1 MNFVSIR
8 KKLMFM
14 MGTICA
20 LFGVALAF
28 ILFFAIDQSRKAE
41 TLQKE
46 ISPLATE
53 LKERG
58 DAYQVQLSALRGYLL
73 QHDQVE
79 LDKFNEMSKRLED
92 SKDKLLSNPNLSS
105 SVKSTMEL
113 GSTWRKFI
121 EEKVF
126 TLAKEQKWEEALQV
140 ASSENGTVYKVI
152 GDFTNY
158 SNEQAK
164 LREQS
169 IEKIDQSALLI
180 EYVIF
185 LSLVVCIIVAI
196 ILAWWFSGKLV
207 KPIQQID
214 TKLKELAS
222 QEGDLTARLQ
232 VNSNDEIGAI
242 ATSFNKMLENL
253 QHIINRVQKTS
264 VEVQTASENMLEKTN
279 TSREA
284 TLRVQSSMS
293 NLNASIQSQTSS
305 MEESST
311 AMDDMAVSV
320 QRIAESASSVAE
332 LAVATS
338 EHASDGST
346 VIQKSVSQ
354 MTTIHEAVNAT
365 SEVVERLITHTKY
378 IDTAVQSISNIA
390 EQTNL
395 LALNAS
401 IEAARAGEH
410 GKGFAVV
417 ADEVRKLAEQS
428 QLAATDINHLLHQIQ
443 ADTKIANDMMTQGQA
458 EASEGITVI
467 RTAGSSFSEIVN
479 HINKVSTQM
488 QEMSATAEEMA
499 ASSEEMNAALNNIAS
514 ISNEVAAETSQ
525 TAHSAGDQVNKMS
538 IVANKSSEMK
548 TIVQEL
554 EVLVSHF
561 KTNI

>member
-20 LFGVALAF
+20 LFGIALAF

-92 SKDKLLSNPNLSS
+92 SKDKLLSNPNASS

-140 ASSENGTVYKVI
+140 ASSENGSVYKVI

-164 LREQS
+164 LRDQS
-169 IEKIDQSALLI
+169 IEKIDQSSLGI
-180 EYVIF
+180 EYAVF
-185 LSLVVCIIVAI
+185 LSLVICIVVAI

-242 ATSFNKMLENL
+242 AASFNKMLENL

-284 TLRVQSSMS
+284 TIRVQSSMS

-401 IEAARAGEH
+401 IEAARAGEQ

-428 QLAATDINHLLHQIQ
+428 KTAATDINQLLHQIQ
-443 ADTKIANDMMTQGQA
+443 NDTETASSMMSQGRS
-458 EASEGITVI
+458 EAFEGINVI
-467 RTAGSSFSEIVN
+467 REAGTSFSTIVEQV
-479 HINKVSTQM
+479 NKVSTQM
-488 QEMSATAEEMA
+488 QDISATAEEMA
-499 ASSEEMNAALNNIAS
+499 ASAEEMNASLNNIAS
-514 ISNEVAAETSQ
+514 ISIEV
-525 TAHSAGDQVNKMS
+525 
-538 IVANKSSEMK
+538 SSETAATAQSAEQKVIVMNEMTVTAGKMK
-548 TIVQEL
+548 QTVAEL
-554 EVLVSHF
+554 DQLVSHF
-561 KTNI
+561 KTE

>member
-1 MNFVSIR
+1 MSFISIR

-20 LFGVALAF
+20 LFGIALAF
-28 ILFFAIDQSRKAE
+28 ILFFAIDQSRQAE
-41 TLQKE
+41 ALQKE
-46 ISPLATE
+46 ISPLATQ

-79 LDKFNEMSKRLED
+79 LDKFNSMSKELENT
-92 SKDKLLSNPNLSS
+92 KDKLLSNPNVSES
-105 SVKSTMEL
+105 MKNTMES

-126 TLAKEQKWEEALQV
+126 PLAKEQKWEEALQV
-140 ASSENGTVYKVI
+140 AYAENGTVYKVI

-164 LREQS
+164 LRDQS
-169 IEKIDQSALLI
+169 IKKIDQSSLQI
-180 EYVIF
+180 EYVVF
-185 LSLVVCIIVAI
+185 LSLVICIIVAM

-214 TKLKELAS
+214 SKLKELSS

-232 VNSNDEIGAI
+232 VNSNDEIGTI

-264 VEVQTASENMLEKTN
+264 VEVQNASENMLEKTN
-279 TSREA
+279 ISREA
-284 TLRVQSSMS
+284 TIKVQSSMS
-293 NLNASIQSQTSS
+293 NLNESIQSQASS

-320 QRIAESASSVAE
+320 QRIAESASSVTE

-338 EHASDGST
+338 EQANDGSS

-354 MTTIHEAVNAT
+354 MTTIHGAVNAT

-401 IEAARAGEH
+401 IEAARAGEQ

-428 QLAATDINHLLHQIQ
+428 KTAATDINQLLHQIQ
-443 ADTKIANDMMTQGQA
+443 QDTETASSMMSQGRS
-458 EASEGITVI
+458 EAFEGIHVI
-467 RTAGSSFSEIVN
+467 REAGNSFTTIVEQV
-479 HINKVSTQM
+479 NKVSTQM
-488 QEMSATAEEMA
+488 QDISATAEEMA
-499 ASSEEMNAALNNIAS
+499 ASAEEMNASLNNIAS
-514 ISNEVAAETSQ
+514 ISTEVSSETAATAQSAEQKVITMNEMTQ
-525 TAHSAGDQVNKMS
+525 TAKQMKQTVEELDQ
-538 IVANKSSEMK
+538 
-548 TIVQEL
+548 
-554 EVLVSHF
+554 LVSHF
-561 KTNI
+561 KTE

>member
-1 MNFVSIR
+1 MRFIWHRLS
-8 KKLMFM
+8 FY
-14 MGTICA
+14 
-20 LFGVALAF
+20 F
-28 ILFFAIDQSRKAE
+28 ILFFTMDQSRQTEA
-41 TLQKE
+41 LQKE
-46 ISPLATE
+46 ISPLATQ

-79 LDKFNEMSKRLED
+79 LDKFNSMSKLLED
-92 SKDKLLSNPNLSS
+92 KKEQLLSNPNLSE
-105 SVKSTMEL
+105 SVKNTMES

-126 TLAKEQKWEEALQV
+126 PLAKEQKWEEALKV
-140 ASSENGTVYKVI
+140 AYAENNTVYKVI

-164 LREQS
+164 LRDQS
-169 IEKIDQSALLI
+169 IKKIDQSSLQI
-180 EYVIF
+180 EYVVF
-185 LSLVVCIIVAI
+185 LSLIICIIVAI
-196 ILAWWFSGKLV
+196 TLAWWFSGKLV

-214 TKLKELAS
+214 SKLKELSS

-232 VNSNDEIGAI
+232 VNSNDEIGTI

-264 VEVQTASENMLEKTN
+264 VEVQNASENMLEKTN
-279 TSREA
+279 ISREA
-284 TLRVQSSMS
+284 TIKVQSTMS
-293 NLNASIQSQTSS
+293 NLNESIQSQAAS

-320 QRIAESASSVAE
+320 QRIAESATSVTE

-338 EHASDGST
+338 EQANDGNT

-354 MTTIHEAVNAT
+354 MTTIHDAVNAT

-401 IEAARAGEH
+401 IEAARAGEQ

-428 QLAATDINHLLHQIQ
+428 KTAATDINQLLHQIQ
-443 ADTKIANDMMTQGQA
+443 QDTETASSMMSQGRS
-458 EASEGITVI
+458 EASEGIHVI
-467 RTAGSSFSEIVN
+467 REAGNSFTTIVEQV
-479 HINKVSTQM
+479 NKVSTQM
-488 QEMSATAEEMA
+488 QDISATAEEMA
-499 ASSEEMNAALNNIAS
+499 ASAEEMNASLNNIAS
-514 ISNEVAAETSQ
+514 ISTEVSSETAATAQSAEKKVVTMNEMTQ
-525 TAHSAGDQVNKMS
+525 TAKQMKQTVEELDQ
-538 IVANKSSEMK
+538 
-548 TIVQEL
+548 
-554 EVLVSHF
+554 LVSHF
-561 KTNI
+561 KTE

>member
-1 MNFVSIR
+1 MNFISIR

-14 MGTICA
+14 MGMICA
-20 LFGVALAF
+20 LFGIALAF
-28 ILFFAIDQSRKAE
+28 ILFFTMDQSHKAE

-92 SKDKLLSNPNLSS
+92 TKEQLLSNPNTSQ

-126 TLAKEQKWEEALQV
+126 TLAKEHKWEEALQV
-140 ASSENGTVYKVI
+140 ASTENGTVYKVI

-158 SNEQAK
+158 TNEQAK

-169 IEKIDQSALLI
+169 IEKIDQSSLRI
-180 EYVIF
+180 EYVVF
-185 LSLVVCIIVAI
+185 LSLVICIVTAI

-284 TLRVQSSMS
+284 TIRVQSSMS
-293 NLNASIQSQTSS
+293 NLNSSIQSQTSS

-311 AMDDMAVSV
+311 AMDDMAISV

-332 LAVATS
+332 LAVATY
-338 EHASDGST
+338 EHANDGST

-401 IEAARAGEH
+401 IEAARAGEQ

-428 QLAATDINHLLHQIQ
+428 KTAAKDINQLLHQIQ
-443 ADTKIANDMMTQGQA
+443 NDTETASSMMSQGRS
-458 EASEGITVI
+458 EAFEGITVV
-467 RTAGSSFSEIVN
+467 RAAGTSFTTIVEQV
-479 HINKVSTQM
+479 NKVSTQM
-488 QEMSATAEEMA
+488 QDISATAEEMA
-499 ASSEEMNAALNNIAS
+499 ASAEEMNASLNNIAS
-514 ISNEVAAETSQ
+514 ISNEV
-525 TAHSAGDQVNKMS
+525 
-538 IVANKSSEMK
+538 SSETAATAQSAEQKVIVMNEMTLTAKQMK
-548 TIVQEL
+548 QTVEEL
-554 EVLVSHF
+554 DQLVSHF
-561 KTNI
+561 KTE

>member
-1 MNFVSIR
+1 
-8 KKLMFM
+8 MFM

-158 SNEQAK
+158 SNEQAR

-401 IEAARAGEH
+401 IEAARAGEQ

-428 QLAATDINHLLHQIQ
+428 KTAATDINQLLHQIQ
-443 ADTKIANDMMTQGQA
+443 NDTETASSMMSQGRS
-458 EASEGITVI
+458 EAFEGINVI
-467 RTAGSSFSEIVN
+467 REAGTSFTTIVEQV
-479 HINKVSTQM
+479 NKVSTQM
-488 QEMSATAEEMA
+488 QDISATAEEMA
-499 ASSEEMNAALNNIAS
+499 ASAEEMNASLNNIAS
-514 ISNEVAAETSQ
+514 ISTEV
-525 TAHSAGDQVNKMS
+525 
-538 IVANKSSEMK
+538 SSETAATAQSAEQKVIVMNEMAVTAGKMK
-548 TIVQEL
+548 QTVEEL
-554 EVLVSHF
+554 DQLVSHF
-561 KTNI
+561 KTE

>member
-20 LFGVALAF
+20 LFGIALAF

-113 GSTWRKFI
+113 GSTWRKFV

-401 IEAARAGEH
+401 IEAARAGEQ

-428 QLAATDINHLLHQIQ
+428 KTAATDINQLLHQIQ
-443 ADTKIANDMMTQGQA
+443 NDTETASSMMSQGRS
-458 EASEGITVI
+458 EAFEGINVI
-467 RTAGSSFSEIVN
+467 REAGTSFTTIVEQV
-479 HINKVSTQM
+479 NKVSTQM
-488 QEMSATAEEMA
+488 QDISATAEEMA
-499 ASSEEMNAALNNIAS
+499 ASAEEMNASLNNIAS
-514 ISNEVAAETSQ
+514 ISTEV
-525 TAHSAGDQVNKMS
+525 
-538 IVANKSSEMK
+538 SSETAATAQSAEQKVIVMNEMAVTAGKMK
-548 TIVQEL
+548 QTVEEL
-554 EVLVSHF
+554 DQLVSHF
-561 KTNI
+561 KTE

>member
-207 KPIQQID
+207 KPIQQIN

-401 IEAARAGEH
+401 IEAARAGEQ

-428 QLAATDINHLLHQIQ
+428 KTAATDINQLLHQIQ
-443 ADTKIANDMMTQGQA
+443 NDTETASSMMSQGRS
-458 EASEGITVI
+458 EAFEGINVI
-467 RTAGSSFSEIVN
+467 REAGTSFTTIVEQV
-479 HINKVSTQM
+479 NKVSTQM
-488 QEMSATAEEMA
+488 QDISATAEEMA
-499 ASSEEMNAALNNIAS
+499 ASAEEMNASLNNIAS
-514 ISNEVAAETSQ
+514 ISTEV
-525 TAHSAGDQVNKMS
+525 
-538 IVANKSSEMK
+538 SSETAATAQSAEQKVIVMNEMAVTAGKMK
-548 TIVQEL
+548 QTVEEL
-554 EVLVSHF
+554 DQLVSHF
-561 KTNI
+561 KTE

>member
-1 MNFVSIR
+1 MNFISIR

-20 LFGVALAF
+20 LFGIALAF
-28 ILFFAIDQSRKAE
+28 ILFFAVDQSHKAE
-41 TLQKE
+41 ALQKD

-79 LDKFNEMSKRLED
+79 LDKFHEMSKLLED
-92 SKDKLLSNPNLSS
+92 NKAQLLSNPNVSP
-105 SVKSTMEL
+105 SVKDTMEL
-113 GSTWRKFI
+113 GSTWRKFV

-126 TLAKEQKWEEALQV
+126 SLAKEQKWEEALQL

-169 IEKIDQSALLI
+169 IEKIDQSSLLI
-180 EYVIF
+180 EYIVF
-185 LSLVVCIIVAI
+185 LSLVICIIVAL

-207 KPIQQID
+207 KPIEQID

-242 ATSFNKMLENL
+242 ATSFNNMLENL

-264 VEVQTASENMLEKTN
+264 VEVQNASENMLEKTN
-279 TSREA
+279 TSRDA
-284 TLRVQSSMS
+284 TIKVQSSMS

-311 AMDDMAVSV
+311 AMDDMTMSV

-338 EHASDGST
+338 EHANDGST
-346 VIQKSVSQ
+346 VIQKSISQ

-378 IDTAVQSISNIA
+378 IDAAVQSISNIA

-401 IEAARAGEH
+401 IEAARAGEQ

-428 QLAATDINHLLHQIQ
+428 KTAATDINQLLHQIQ
-443 ADTKIANDMMTQGQA
+443 NDTKTASSMMSQGRS
-458 EASEGITVI
+458 EAFEGINVI
-467 RTAGSSFSEIVN
+467 REAGSSFTTIVGQVN
-479 HINKVSTQM
+479 TVSTQI
-488 QEMSATAEEMA
+488 QDISATAEEMA
-499 ASSEEMNAALNNIAS
+499 ASAEEMNASLNNIAS
-514 ISNEVAAETSQ
+514 ISNEV
-525 TAHSAGDQVNKMS
+525 
-538 IVANKSSEMK
+538 SSETVATAQFAAQKVVVMNEMTLTAKQMK
-548 TIVQEL
+548 QTVEEL
-554 EVLVSHF
+554 DQLVSHF
-561 KTNI
+561 KTE

>member
-1 MNFVSIR
+1 MNFISIR

-20 LFGVALAF
+20 LFGIALAF

-41 TLQKE
+41 ALQKE
-46 ISPLATE
+46 ISPLATQ

-92 SKDKLLSNPNLSS
+92 SKDKLLSNPNVSQS
-105 SVKSTMEL
+105 MKNTMES

-140 ASSENGTVYKVI
+140 AYAENGTVYKVI

-164 LREQS
+164 LRDQS
-169 IEKIDQSALLI
+169 IEKIDQSSLQI

-185 LSLVVCIIVAI
+185 LSLVICIIVAI
-196 ILAWWFSGKLV
+196 TLAWWFSGKLV

-214 TKLKELAS
+214 SKLKELSS

-232 VNSNDEIGAI
+232 VNSNDEIGTI

-264 VEVQTASENMLEKTN
+264 VEVQSASENMLEKTN
-279 TSREA
+279 ISREA
-284 TLRVQSSMS
+284 TIKVQSSMS
-293 NLNASIQSQTSS
+293 SLNASIQSQSAS

-311 AMDDMAVSV
+311 AMDDMTVSV
-320 QRIAESASSVAE
+320 QRIAESASSVTE

-338 EHASDGST
+338 EQANDGST

-354 MTTIHEAVNAT
+354 MTTIHDAVNAT

-401 IEAARAGEH
+401 IEAARAGEQ

-428 QLAATDINHLLHQIQ
+428 KTAATDINQLLHQIQ
-443 ADTKIANDMMTQGQA
+443 QDTETANSMMSQGRS
-458 EASEGITVI
+458 EASEGIHVI
-467 RTAGSSFSEIVN
+467 REAGNSFTTIVEQV
-479 HINKVSTQM
+479 NKVSTQM
-488 QEMSATAEEMA
+488 QDISATAEEMA
-499 ASSEEMNAALNNIAS
+499 ASAEEMNASLNNIAS
-514 ISNEVAAETSQ
+514 ISTEVSSETAATAQSAEKKVTTMNEMTQ
-525 TAHSAGDQVNKMS
+525 TARQMKQTVEELDQ
-538 IVANKSSEMK
+538 
-548 TIVQEL
+548 
-554 EVLVSHF
+554 LVSHF
-561 KTNI
+561 KTE

>member
-1 MNFVSIR
+1 MSFISIR

-20 LFGVALAF
+20 LFGIALAF
-28 ILFFAIDQSRKAE
+28 ILFFAIDQSRQAE
-41 TLQKE
+41 ALQKE
-46 ISPLATE
+46 ISPLATQ

-79 LDKFNEMSKRLED
+79 LDKFNEMSKLLED
-92 SKDKLLSNPNLSS
+92 KKDELLSYPNLSQ
-105 SVKSTMEL
+105 SVKNTMES

-140 ASSENGTVYKVI
+140 AYAENGTVYKVI

-164 LREQS
+164 LRDQS
-169 IEKIDQSALLI
+169 IKKIDQSSLQI

-185 LSLVVCIIVAI
+185 LSLVICIIVAM

-214 TKLKELAS
+214 GKLKELSS

-232 VNSNDEIGAI
+232 VNSNDEIGTI

-264 VEVQTASENMLEKTN
+264 VEVQSASENMLEKTN
-279 TSREA
+279 ISREA
-284 TLRVQSSMS
+284 TIKVQSSMS
-293 NLNASIQSQTSS
+293 SLNASIQSQSAS

-311 AMDDMAVSV
+311 AMDDMTVSV
-320 QRIAESASSVAE
+320 QRIAESASSVTE

-338 EHASDGST
+338 EQANDGNT

-354 MTTIHEAVNAT
+354 MTTIHDAVNAT

-401 IEAARAGEH
+401 IEAARAGEQ

-428 QLAATDINHLLHQIQ
+428 KTAATDINQLLHQIQ
-443 ADTKIANDMMTQGQA
+443 QDTETANSMMSQGRS
-458 EASEGITVI
+458 EASEGIHVI
-467 RTAGSSFSEIVN
+467 REAGNSFTTIVEQV
-479 HINKVSTQM
+479 NKVSTQM
-488 QEMSATAEEMA
+488 QDISATAEEMA
-499 ASSEEMNAALNNIAS
+499 ASAEEMNASLNNIAS
-514 ISNEVAAETSQ
+514 ISTEVSSETAATAQSAEKKVVTMNEMTQ
-525 TAHSAGDQVNKMS
+525 TAKQMKQTVEELDQ
-538 IVANKSSEMK
+538 
-548 TIVQEL
+548 
-554 EVLVSHF
+554 LVSHF
-561 KTNI
+561 KTE

>member
-20 LFGVALAF
+20 LFGIALAF

-92 SKDKLLSNPNLSS
+92 SKDKLLSNPNASS

-113 GSTWRKFI
+113 GSTWRKFV

-185 LSLVVCIIVAI
+185 LSLVICIVAAI

-284 TLRVQSSMS
+284 TVRVQSSMS

-401 IEAARAGEH
+401 IEAARAGEQ

-428 QLAATDINHLLHQIQ
+428 KTAATDINQLLHQIQ
-443 ADTKIANDMMTQGQA
+443 NDTETASSMMSQGRS
-458 EASEGITVI
+458 EAFEGINVI
-467 RTAGSSFSEIVN
+467 REAGTSFSTIVEQV
-479 HINKVSTQM
+479 NKVSTQM
-488 QEMSATAEEMA
+488 QDISATAEEMA
-499 ASSEEMNAALNNIAS
+499 ASAEEMNASLNNIAS
-514 ISNEVAAETSQ
+514 ISTEV
-525 TAHSAGDQVNKMS
+525 
-538 IVANKSSEMK
+538 SSETAATAQSAEKKVIVMNEMAVTAGKMK
-548 TIVQEL
+548 QTVEEL
-554 EVLVSHF
+554 DQLVSHF
-561 KTNI
+561 KTE

>member
-20 LFGVALAF
+20 LFGIALAF

-92 SKDKLLSNPNLSS
+92 SKDKLLSNPNASS

-113 GSTWRKFI
+113 GSTWRKFV

-185 LSLVVCIIVAI
+185 LSLVICIVAAI

-284 TLRVQSSMS
+284 TVRVQSSMS

-401 IEAARAGEH
+401 IEAARAGEQ

-428 QLAATDINHLLHQIQ
+428 KTAATDINQLLHQIQ
-443 ADTKIANDMMTQGQA
+443 NDTETASSMMSQGRS
-458 EASEGITVI
+458 EAFEGINVI
-467 RTAGSSFSEIVN
+467 REAGTSFSTIVEQV
-479 HINKVSTQM
+479 NKVSTQM
-488 QEMSATAEEMA
+488 QDISATAEEMA
-499 ASSEEMNAALNNIAS
+499 ASAEEMNASLNNIAS
-514 ISNEVAAETSQ
+514 ISTEV
-525 TAHSAGDQVNKMS
+525 
-538 IVANKSSEMK
+538 SSETAATAQSAEQKVIVMNEMTVTAGKMK
-548 TIVQEL
+548 QTVAEL
-554 EVLVSHF
+554 DQLVSHF
-561 KTNI
+561 KTE

>member
-20 LFGVALAF
+20 LFGIALAF

-79 LDKFNEMSKRLED
+79 LDKFNQMSKRLED

-185 LSLVVCIIVAI
+185 LSLVICIVAAI

-354 MTTIHEAVNAT
+354 MTTIHKAVNAT

-401 IEAARAGEH
+401 IEAARAGEQ

-428 QLAATDINHLLHQIQ
+428 KTAATDINQLLHQIQ
-443 ADTKIANDMMTQGQA
+443 NDTETASSMMSQGRS
-458 EASEGITVI
+458 EAFEGINVI
-467 RTAGSSFSEIVN
+467 REAGTSFTTIVDQV
-479 HINKVSTQM
+479 NKVSTQM
-488 QEMSATAEEMA
+488 QDISATAEEMA
-499 ASSEEMNAALNNIAS
+499 ASAEEMNASLNNIAS
-514 ISNEVAAETSQ
+514 ISTEV
-525 TAHSAGDQVNKMS
+525 
-538 IVANKSSEMK
+538 SSETAATAQSAEQKVIVMNEMTVTARKMK
-548 TIVQEL
+548 QTVEEL
-554 EVLVSHF
+554 DQLVSHF
-561 KTNI
+561 KTE

>member
-1 MNFVSIR
+1 MSFISIR

-20 LFGVALAF
+20 LFGIALAF
-28 ILFFAIDQSRKAE
+28 ILFFAIDQTRQAE
-41 TLQKE
+41 ALQKE
-46 ISPLATE
+46 ISPLATQ

-79 LDKFNEMSKRLED
+79 FDKFNSMSKELENT
-92 SKDKLLSNPNLSS
+92 KDKLLSNPNVSES
-105 SVKSTMEL
+105 MKNTMES

-126 TLAKEQKWEEALQV
+126 PLAKEQKWDEALQV
-140 ASSENGTVYKVI
+140 AYAENGTVYKVI

-164 LREQS
+164 LRDQS
-169 IEKIDQSALLI
+169 IKKIDQSSLQI
-180 EYVIF
+180 EYVVF
-185 LSLVVCIIVAI
+185 LSLVICIIVAI
-196 ILAWWFSGKLV
+196 ALAWWFSGKLV

-214 TKLKELAS
+214 SKLKELSS

-232 VNSNDEIGAI
+232 VNSNDEIGTI

-264 VEVQTASENMLEKTN
+264 VEVQNASENMLEKTN
-279 TSREA
+279 ISREA
-284 TLRVQSSMS
+284 TIKVQSSMS
-293 NLNASIQSQTSS
+293 SLNASIQAQSAS

-311 AMDDMAVSV
+311 AMDDMTVSV
-320 QRIAESASSVAE
+320 QRIAESATSVTE

-338 EHASDGST
+338 EQANDGST

-354 MTTIHEAVNAT
+354 MTTIHDAVNAT

-401 IEAARAGEH
+401 IEAARAGEQ

-428 QLAATDINHLLHQIQ
+428 KTAATDINQLLHQIQ
-443 ADTKIANDMMTQGQA
+443 QDTETASSMMSQGRS
-458 EASEGITVI
+458 EAFEGIHVI
-467 RTAGSSFSEIVN
+467 REAGNSFTTIVEQV
-479 HINKVSTQM
+479 NKVSTQM
-488 QEMSATAEEMA
+488 QDISATAEEMA
-499 ASSEEMNAALNNIAS
+499 ASAEEMNASLNNIAS
-514 ISNEVAAETSQ
+514 ISTEVSSETAATAQSAEQKVITMNEMTQ
-525 TAHSAGDQVNKMS
+525 TAKQMKQTVEELDQ
-538 IVANKSSEMK
+538 
-548 TIVQEL
+548 
-554 EVLVSHF
+554 LVSHF
-561 KTNI
+561 KTE

>member
-1 MNFVSIR
+1 MNFISIR

-14 MGTICA
+14 MGSICA
-20 LFGVALAF
+20 LFGIALAF
-28 ILFFAIDQSRKAE
+28 ILFFTMDQSHQTKA
-41 TLQKE
+41 LQKE
-46 ISPLATE
+46 ISPLATQ
-53 LKERG
+53 LKEAG

-79 LDKFNEMSKRLED
+79 LDKFNSMSKLLED
-92 SKDKLLSNPNLSS
+92 KKEQLLSNPNLSQ
-105 SVKSTMEL
+105 SVKDTMES

-126 TLAKEQKWEEALQV
+126 PLAKEQKWEEALQV
-140 ASSENGTVYKVI
+140 AYAENGTVYKVI

-164 LREQS
+164 LRDQS
-169 IEKIDQSALLI
+169 IKKIDQSSLQI
-180 EYVIF
+180 EYVVF
-185 LSLVVCIIVAI
+185 LSLVICIIVAI

-214 TKLKELAS
+214 SKLKELSS

-232 VNSNDEIGAI
+232 VNSNDEIGTI

-264 VEVQTASENMLEKTN
+264 VEVQNASENMLEKTN
-279 TSREA
+279 ISREA
-284 TLRVQSSMS
+284 TIKVQGTMS
-293 NLNASIQSQTSS
+293 NLNESIQSQAAS

-320 QRIAESASSVAE
+320 QRIAESATSVTE

-338 EHASDGST
+338 EQANDGSS

-354 MTTIHEAVNAT
+354 MTTIHDAVNAT

-401 IEAARAGEH
+401 IEAARAGEQ

-428 QLAATDINHLLHQIQ
+428 KTAATDINQLLHQIQ
-443 ADTKIANDMMTQGQA
+443 QDTETASSMMSQGRS
-458 EASEGITVI
+458 EAFEGIHVI
-467 RTAGSSFSEIVN
+467 REAGNSFTTIVEQV
-479 HINKVSTQM
+479 NKVSTQM
-488 QEMSATAEEMA
+488 QDISATAEEMA
-499 ASSEEMNAALNNIAS
+499 ASAEEMNASLNNIAS
-514 ISNEVAAETSQ
+514 ISTEVSSETAATAQSAEQKVITMNEMTQ
-525 TAHSAGDQVNKMS
+525 TAKQMKQTVEELDQ
-538 IVANKSSEMK
+538 
-548 TIVQEL
+548 
-554 EVLVSHF
+554 LVSHF
-561 KTNI
+561 KTE

>member
-1 MNFVSIR
+1 MNFISIR

-14 MGTICA
+14 MGMICA
-20 LFGVALAF
+20 LFGIALAF
-28 ILFFAIDQSRKAE
+28 ILFFTMDQSHKAE
-41 TLQKE
+41 TLQKN

-92 SKDKLLSNPNLSS
+92 TKGQLLSNPNTSQ
-105 SVKSTMEL
+105 SVKSTTEL

-140 ASSENGTVYKVI
+140 ASTENGTVYKVI

-158 SNEQAK
+158 TNEQAK
-164 LREQS
+164 LREQA
-169 IEKIDQSALLI
+169 IEKIDQSSLRI
-180 EYVIF
+180 EYVVF
-185 LSLVVCIIVAI
+185 LSLVICIVTAI

-284 TLRVQSSMS
+284 TIRVQSSMS
-293 NLNASIQSQTSS
+293 NLNSSIQSQTSS

-311 AMDDMAVSV
+311 AMDDMAISV

-338 EHASDGST
+338 EHANDGST

-401 IEAARAGEH
+401 IEAARAGEQ

-428 QLAATDINHLLHQIQ
+428 KTAAKDINQLLHQIQ
-443 ADTKIANDMMTQGQA
+443 NDTETASSMMSQGRS
-458 EASEGITVI
+458 EAFEGITVV
-467 RTAGSSFSEIVN
+467 REAGTSFTTIVEQV
-479 HINKVSTQM
+479 NKVSTQM
-488 QEMSATAEEMA
+488 QDISATAEEMA
-499 ASSEEMNAALNNIAS
+499 ASAEEMNASLNNIAS
-514 ISNEVAAETSQ
+514 ISNEV
-525 TAHSAGDQVNKMS
+525 
-538 IVANKSSEMK
+538 SSETAATAQSAEQKVIVMNEMTLTAKQMK
-548 TIVQEL
+548 QTVEEL
-554 EVLVSHF
+554 DQLVSHF
-561 KTNI
+561 KTE

>member
-1 MNFVSIR
+1 MNFISIR

-20 LFGVALAF
+20 LFGIALAF
-28 ILFFAIDQSRKAE
+28 ILFFAIDQTRKAE
-41 TLQKE
+41 ALQKE

-79 LDKFNEMSKRLED
+79 LDKFHEMSKLLED
-92 SKDKLLSNPNLSS
+92 KKAQLLSNPNVSQ
-105 SVKSTMEL
+105 SVKDTMEL

-126 TLAKEQKWEEALQV
+126 SLAKEQKWDEALQV

-185 LSLVVCIIVAI
+185 LSLVICIVVAI

-214 TKLKELAS
+214 TKLKELSS

-264 VEVQTASENMLEKTN
+264 VEVQNASENMLEKTN
-279 TSREA
+279 TSLDA
-284 TLRVQSSMS
+284 TIKVQNSMS

-311 AMDDMAVSV
+311 AMDDMSISV

-332 LAVATS
+332 LAVVTS
-338 EHASDGST
+338 EHANDGST
-346 VIQKSVSQ
+346 VIQKSISQ

-401 IEAARAGEH
+401 IEAARAGEQ

-428 QLAATDINHLLHQIQ
+428 KTAATDINQLLHQIQ
-443 ADTKIANDMMTQGQA
+443 NDTETASSMMSQGRS
-458 EASEGITVI
+458 EAFEGINVI
-467 RTAGSSFSEIVN
+467 REAGSSFTTIVDQV
-479 HINKVSTQM
+479 NKVSTQI
-488 QEMSATAEEMA
+488 QDISATAEEMA
-499 ASSEEMNAALNNIAS
+499 ASAEEMNASLNNIAS
-514 ISNEVAAETSQ
+514 ISNEV
-525 TAHSAGDQVNKMS
+525 
-538 IVANKSSEMK
+538 SSETAATAQSAEQKVVVMNEMTLTAKQMK
-548 TIVQEL
+548 QTVEEL
-554 EVLVSHF
+554 DQLVSHF
-561 KTNI
+561 KTE

>member
-1 MNFVSIR
+1 MNFISIR

-14 MGTICA
+14 MGMICA
-20 LFGVALAF
+20 LFGIALAF
-28 ILFFAIDQSRKAE
+28 ILFFTMDQSHKAE

-92 SKDKLLSNPNLSS
+92 TKGQLLSNPNTSQ

-140 ASSENGTVYKVI
+140 ASTENGTVYKVI

-164 LREQS
+164 LRDQS
-169 IEKIDQSALLI
+169 IKKIDQSSLQI
-180 EYVIF
+180 EYVVF
-185 LSLVVCIIVAI
+185 LSLVICIIVAI
-196 ILAWWFSGKLV
+196 ALAWWFSGKLV

-214 TKLKELAS
+214 SKLKELSS

-242 ATSFNKMLENL
+242 ASSFNKMLENL

-284 TLRVQSSMS
+284 TIRVQSSMS
-293 NLNASIQSQTSS
+293 NLNSSIQSQTSS

-311 AMDDMAVSV
+311 AMDDMAISV

-338 EHASDGST
+338 EHANDGST

-401 IEAARAGEH
+401 IEAARAGEQ

-428 QLAATDINHLLHQIQ
+428 KTAAKDINQLLHQIQ
-443 ADTKIANDMMTQGQA
+443 NDTETASSMMSKGRS
-458 EASEGITVI
+458 EAFEGITVV
-467 RTAGSSFSEIVN
+467 REAGTSFTTIVEQV
-479 HINKVSTQM
+479 NKVSTQM
-488 QEMSATAEEMA
+488 QDISATAEEMA
-499 ASSEEMNAALNNIAS
+499 ASAEEMNASLNNIAS
-514 ISNEVAAETSQ
+514 ISNEV
-525 TAHSAGDQVNKMS
+525 
-538 IVANKSSEMK
+538 SSETAATAQSAEQKVIVMNEMTLTAKQMK
-548 TIVQEL
+548 QTVEEL
-554 EVLVSHF
+554 DQLVSHF
-561 KTNI
+561 KTE

>member
-1 MNFVSIR
+1 MNFISIR

-20 LFGVALAF
+20 LFGIALAF

-92 SKDKLLSNPNLSS
+92 SKDKLLSNPNISQ
-105 SVKSTMEL
+105 SVKDTMNL

-140 ASSENGTVYKVI
+140 ASTENGSVYKVI

-164 LREQS
+164 LRDQS
-169 IEKIDQSALLI
+169 IKKIDQSSLQI
-180 EYVIF
+180 EYVVF
-185 LSLVVCIIVAI
+185 LSLVICIIVAI

-214 TKLKELAS
+214 SKLKELSS

-232 VNSNDEIGAI
+232 VNSNDEIGTI

-264 VEVQTASENMLEKTN
+264 VEVQNASENMLEKTN
-279 TSREA
+279 ISREA
-284 TLRVQSSMS
+284 TIRVQSSMS
-293 NLNASIQSQTSS
+293 SLNANIQSQASS

-311 AMDDMAVSV
+311 AMDDMTLSV
-320 QRIAESASSVAE
+320 QRIAESASSVTE
-332 LAVATS
+332 LAVTTS
-338 EHASDGST
+338 EQANDGSS

-354 MTTIHEAVNAT
+354 MTTIHDAVNAT

-401 IEAARAGEH
+401 IEAARAGEQ

-428 QLAATDINHLLHQIQ
+428 KTAATDINQLLHQIQ
-443 ADTKIANDMMTQGQA
+443 QDTETASSMMSQGRS
-458 EASEGITVI
+458 EAFEGIHVI
-467 RTAGSSFSEIVN
+467 REAGNSFTTIVEQV
-479 HINKVSTQM
+479 NKVSTQM
-488 QEMSATAEEMA
+488 QDISATAEEMA
-499 ASSEEMNAALNNIAS
+499 ASAEEMNASLNNIAS
-514 ISNEVAAETSQ
+514 ISTEV
-525 TAHSAGDQVNKMS
+525 
-538 IVANKSSEMK
+538 SSETAATAQSAEQKVITMNEMTVTARQMK
-548 TIVQEL
+548 QTVQEL
-554 EVLVSHF
+554 DQLVSHF
-561 KTNI
+561 KTE

>member
-20 LFGVALAF
+20 LFGIALAF

-113 GSTWRKFI
+113 GSTWRKFV

-185 LSLVVCIIVAI
+185 LSLVICIVAAI

-284 TLRVQSSMS
+284 TVRVQSSMS

-401 IEAARAGEH
+401 IEAARAGEQ

-428 QLAATDINHLLHQIQ
+428 KTAATDINQLLHQIQ
-443 ADTKIANDMMTQGQA
+443 NDTETASSMMSQGRS
-458 EASEGITVI
+458 EAFEGINVI
-467 RTAGSSFSEIVN
+467 LEAGTSFSTIVEQV
-479 HINKVSTQM
+479 NKVSTQM
-488 QEMSATAEEMA
+488 QDISATAEEMA
-499 ASSEEMNAALNNIAS
+499 ASAEEMNASLNNIAS
-514 ISNEVAAETSQ
+514 ISTEV
-525 TAHSAGDQVNKMS
+525 
-538 IVANKSSEMK
+538 SSETAATAQSAEKVIVMNEMAVTAGKMK
-548 TIVQEL
+548 QTVEEL
-554 EVLVSHF
+554 DQLVSHF
-561 KTNI
+561 KTE

>member
-20 LFGVALAF
+20 LFGIALAF

-92 SKDKLLSNPNLSS
+92 SKDKLLSNPNASS

-113 GSTWRKFI
+113 GSTWRKFV

-180 EYVIF
+180 ESVIF
-185 LSLVVCIIVAI
+185 LSLVICIVAAI

-284 TLRVQSSMS
+284 TVRVQSSMS

-401 IEAARAGEH
+401 IEAARAGEQ

-428 QLAATDINHLLHQIQ
+428 KTAATDINQLLHQIQ
-443 ADTKIANDMMTQGQA
+443 NDTETASSMMSQGRS
-458 EASEGITVI
+458 EAFEGINVI
-467 RTAGSSFSEIVN
+467 REAGTSFSTIVEQV
-479 HINKVSTQM
+479 NKVSTQM
-488 QEMSATAEEMA
+488 QDISATAEEMA
-499 ASSEEMNAALNNIAS
+499 ASAEEMNASLNNIAS
-514 ISNEVAAETSQ
+514 ISTEV
-525 TAHSAGDQVNKMS
+525 
-538 IVANKSSEMK
+538 SSETAATAQSAEKKVIVMNEMAVTAGKMK
-548 TIVQEL
+548 QTVEEL
-554 EVLVSHF
+554 DQLVSHF
-561 KTNI
+561 KTE

>member
-20 LFGVALAF
+20 LFGIALAF

-92 SKDKLLSNPNLSS
+92 SKDKLLSNPNASS

-113 GSTWRKFI
+113 GSTWRKFV

-169 IEKIDQSALLI
+169 IGKIDQSALLI

-185 LSLVVCIIVAI
+185 LSLVICIVAAI

-284 TLRVQSSMS
+284 TVRVQSSMS

-401 IEAARAGEH
+401 IEAARAGEQ

-428 QLAATDINHLLHQIQ
+428 KTAATDINQLLHQIQ
-443 ADTKIANDMMTQGQA
+443 NDTETASSMMSQGRS
-458 EASEGITVI
+458 EAFEGINVI
-467 RTAGSSFSEIVN
+467 REAGTSFSTIVEQV
-479 HINKVSTQM
+479 NKVSTQM
-488 QEMSATAEEMA
+488 QDISATAEEMA
-499 ASSEEMNAALNNIAS
+499 ASAEEMNASLNNIAS
-514 ISNEVAAETSQ
+514 ISTEV
-525 TAHSAGDQVNKMS
+525 
-538 IVANKSSEMK
+538 SSETAATAQSAEKKVIVMNEMAVTAGKMK
-548 TIVQEL
+548 QTVEEL
-554 EVLVSHF
+554 DQLVSHF
-561 KTNI
+561 KTE

>member
-1 MNFVSIR
+1 MSFISIR

-20 LFGVALAF
+20 LFGIALAF
-28 ILFFAIDQSRKAE
+28 ILFFAIDQSRQAE
-41 TLQKE
+41 ALQKE
-46 ISPLATE
+46 ISPLATQ

-79 LDKFNEMSKRLED
+79 FDKFNSMSKELENT
-92 SKDKLLSNPNLSS
+92 KDKLLSNPNVSES
-105 SVKSTMEL
+105 MKNTMES

-126 TLAKEQKWEEALQV
+126 PLAKEQKWEEALQV
-140 ASSENGTVYKVI
+140 AYAENGTVYKVI

-164 LREQS
+164 LRDQS
-169 IEKIDQSALLI
+169 IKKIDQSSLQI
-180 EYVIF
+180 EYVVF
-185 LSLVVCIIVAI
+185 LSLVICIIAAI

-214 TKLKELAS
+214 SKLKELSS

-232 VNSNDEIGAI
+232 VSSNDEIGTI

-264 VEVQTASENMLEKTN
+264 VEVQNASENMLEKTN
-279 TSREA
+279 ISREA
-284 TLRVQSSMS
+284 TIKVQSSMS
-293 NLNASIQSQTSS
+293 NLNESIQSQASS

-311 AMDDMAVSV
+311 AMDDMTVSV
-320 QRIAESASSVAE
+320 QRIAESASSVTE

-338 EHASDGST
+338 EQANDGSS

-354 MTTIHEAVNAT
+354 MTTIHDAVNAT

-401 IEAARAGEH
+401 IEAARAGEQ

-428 QLAATDINHLLHQIQ
+428 KTAATDINQLLHQIQ
-443 ADTKIANDMMTQGQA
+443 QDTETASSMMSQGRS
-458 EASEGITVI
+458 EAFEGIHVI
-467 RTAGSSFSEIVN
+467 REAGNSFTTIVEQV
-479 HINKVSTQM
+479 NKVSTQM
-488 QEMSATAEEMA
+488 QDISATAEEMA
-499 ASSEEMNAALNNIAS
+499 ASAEEMNASLNNIAS
-514 ISNEVAAETSQ
+514 ISTEVSSETAATAQSAEQKVITMNEMTQ
-525 TAHSAGDQVNKMS
+525 TAKQMKQTVEELDQ
-538 IVANKSSEMK
+538 
-548 TIVQEL
+548 
-554 EVLVSHF
+554 LVSHF
-561 KTNI
+561 KTE

>member
-20 LFGVALAF
+20 LFGIALAF

-92 SKDKLLSNPNLSS
+92 SKDKLLSNPNASS

-113 GSTWRKFI
+113 GSTWRKFV

-185 LSLVVCIIVAI
+185 LSLVICIVAAI

-284 TLRVQSSMS
+284 TVRVQSSMS

-401 IEAARAGEH
+401 IEAARAGEQ

-428 QLAATDINHLLHQIQ
+428 KTAATDINQLLHQIQ
-443 ADTKIANDMMTQGQA
+443 NDTETASSMMSQGRF
-458 EASEGITVI
+458 EAFEGIHVI
-467 RTAGSSFSEIVN
+467 REAGTSFTTIVEQV
-479 HINKVSTQM
+479 NKVSTQM
-488 QEMSATAEEMA
+488 QDISATAEEMA
-499 ASSEEMNAALNNIAS
+499 ASAEEMNASLNNIAS
-514 ISNEVAAETSQ
+514 ISTEV
-525 TAHSAGDQVNKMS
+525 
-538 IVANKSSEMK
+538 SSETAATAQSAEQKVIVMNEMTVTAGKMK
-548 TIVQEL
+548 QTVEEL
-554 EVLVSHF
+554 DQLVSHF
-561 KTNI
+561 KTE

>member
-20 LFGVALAF
+20 LFDVALAF

-401 IEAARAGEH
+401 IEAARAGEQ

-428 QLAATDINHLLHQIQ
+428 KTAATDINQLLHQIQ
-443 ADTKIANDMMTQGQA
+443 NDTETASSMMSQGRS
-458 EASEGITVI
+458 EAFEGINVI
-467 RTAGSSFSEIVN
+467 REAGTSFTTIVEQV
-479 HINKVSTQM
+479 NKVSTQM
-488 QEMSATAEEMA
+488 QDISATAEEMA
-499 ASSEEMNAALNNIAS
+499 ASAEEMNASLNNIAS
-514 ISNEVAAETSQ
+514 ISTEV
-525 TAHSAGDQVNKMS
+525 
-538 IVANKSSEMK
+538 SSETAATAQSAEQKVIVMNEMAVTAGKMK
-548 TIVQEL
+548 QTVEEL
-554 EVLVSHF
+554 DQLVSHF
-561 KTNI
+561 KTE

>member
-1 MNFVSIR
+1 MNFISIR

-14 MGTICA
+14 MGMICA
-20 LFGVALAF
+20 LFGIALAF
-28 ILFFAIDQSRKAE
+28 ILFFTMDQSHKAE

-92 SKDKLLSNPNLSS
+92 TKGQLLSNPNTSQ

-140 ASSENGTVYKVI
+140 ASTENGTVYKVI

-158 SNEQAK
+158 TNEQAK

-169 IEKIDQSALLI
+169 IEKIDQSSLRI
-180 EYVIF
+180 EYVVF
-185 LSLVVCIIVAI
+185 LSLVICIVTAI

-284 TLRVQSSMS
+284 TIRVQSSMS
-293 NLNASIQSQTSS
+293 NLNSSIQSQTSS

-311 AMDDMAVSV
+311 AMDDMAISV

-338 EHASDGST
+338 EHANDGST

-401 IEAARAGEH
+401 IEAARAGEQ

-428 QLAATDINHLLHQIQ
+428 KTAAKDINQLLHQIQ
-443 ADTKIANDMMTQGQA
+443 NDTETASSMMSKGRS
-458 EASEGITVI
+458 EAFEGITVV
-467 RTAGSSFSEIVN
+467 REAGTSFTTIVEQV
-479 HINKVSTQM
+479 NKVSTQM
-488 QEMSATAEEMA
+488 QDISATAEEMA
-499 ASSEEMNAALNNIAS
+499 ASAEEMNASLNNIAS
-514 ISNEVAAETSQ
+514 ISNEV
-525 TAHSAGDQVNKMS
+525 
-538 IVANKSSEMK
+538 SSETAVTAQSAEQKVIVMNEMTLTAKQMK
-548 TIVQEL
+548 QTVEEL
-554 EVLVSHF
+554 DQLVSHF
-561 KTNI
+561 KTE

>member
-1 MNFVSIR
+1 MR
-8 KKLMFM
+8 
-14 MGTICA
+14 
-20 LFGVALAF
+20 F
-28 ILFFAIDQSRKAE
+28 IWHRLSFYFIFAIDQSRQAE
-41 TLQKE
+41 ALQKE
-46 ISPLATE
+46 ISPLATQ

-79 LDKFNEMSKRLED
+79 FDKFNSMSKELENT
-92 SKDKLLSNPNLSS
+92 KDKLLSNPNVSES
-105 SVKSTMEL
+105 MKNTMES

-126 TLAKEQKWEEALQV
+126 PLAKEQKWEEALQV
-140 ASSENGTVYKVI
+140 AYAENGTVYKVI

-164 LREQS
+164 LRDQS
-169 IEKIDQSALLI
+169 IKKIDQSSLQI
-180 EYVIF
+180 EYVVF
-185 LSLVVCIIVAI
+185 LSLVICIIAAI

-214 TKLKELAS
+214 SKLKELSS

-232 VNSNDEIGAI
+232 VNSNDEIGTI

-264 VEVQTASENMLEKTN
+264 VEVQSASENMLEKTN
-279 TSREA
+279 ISREA
-284 TLRVQSSMS
+284 TIKVQSSMS
-293 NLNASIQSQTSS
+293 SLNESIQSQASS

-320 QRIAESASSVAE
+320 QRIAESASSVTE

-338 EHASDGST
+338 EQANDGSS

-354 MTTIHEAVNAT
+354 MTTIHDAVNAT

-401 IEAARAGEH
+401 IEAARAGEQ

-428 QLAATDINHLLHQIQ
+428 KTAATDINQLLHQIQ
-443 ADTKIANDMMTQGQA
+443 QDTETASSMMSQGRS
-458 EASEGITVI
+458 EAFEGIHVI
-467 RTAGSSFSEIVN
+467 REAGNSFTTIVEQV
-479 HINKVSTQM
+479 NKVSTQM
-488 QEMSATAEEMA
+488 QDISATAEEMA
-499 ASSEEMNAALNNIAS
+499 ASAEEMNASLNNIAS
-514 ISNEVAAETSQ
+514 ISTEVSSETAATAQSAEQKVITMNEMTQ
-525 TAHSAGDQVNKMS
+525 TAKQMKQTVEELDQ
-538 IVANKSSEMK
+538 
-548 TIVQEL
+548 
-554 EVLVSHF
+554 LVSHF
-561 KTNI
+561 KTE

>member
-20 LFGVALAF
+20 LFGIALAF
-28 ILFFAIDQSRKAE
+28 ILFFTIDQSRQAQA
-41 TLQKE
+41 LQKE

-92 SKDKLLSNPNLSS
+92 SKDKLLSNPNISQ
-105 SVKSTMEL
+105 SVKDTMNL

-140 ASSENGTVYKVI
+140 ASTENGSVYKVI

-169 IEKIDQSALLI
+169 IEKIDQSSLQI
-180 EYVIF
+180 EYVVF
-185 LSLVVCIIVAI
+185 LSLVICIIVAI

-214 TKLKELAS
+214 SKLKELSS

-232 VNSNDEIGAI
+232 VNSNDEIGTI

-264 VEVQTASENMLEKTN
+264 VEVQNASENMLEKTN
-279 TSREA
+279 ISREA
-284 TLRVQSSMS
+284 TIKVQSSMS
-293 NLNASIQSQTSS
+293 SLNANIQSQASS

-320 QRIAESASSVAE
+320 QRIAESATSVTE
-332 LAVATS
+332 LAVVTS
-338 EHASDGST
+338 EQANDGST

-354 MTTIHEAVNAT
+354 MTTIHDAVNAT

-401 IEAARAGEH
+401 IEAARAGEQ

-428 QLAATDINHLLHQIQ
+428 KTAATDINQLLHQIQ
-443 ADTKIANDMMTQGQA
+443 QDTETASSMMSQGRS
-458 EASEGITVI
+458 EAFEGIHVI
-467 RTAGSSFSEIVN
+467 REAGNSFTTIVEQV
-479 HINKVSTQM
+479 NKVSTQM
-488 QEMSATAEEMA
+488 QDISATAEEMA
-499 ASSEEMNAALNNIAS
+499 ASAEEMNASLNNIAS
-514 ISNEVAAETSQ
+514 ISTEVSSETAATAQSAEQKVITMNEMTQ
-525 TAHSAGDQVNKMS
+525 TAKQMKQTVEELDQ
-538 IVANKSSEMK
+538 
-548 TIVQEL
+548 
-554 EVLVSHF
+554 LVSHF
-561 KTNI
+561 KTE

>member
-1 MNFVSIR
+1 MNFISIR

-20 LFGVALAF
+20 LFGIALAF
-28 ILFFAIDQSRKAE
+28 ILFFTMDQSRQTEA
-41 TLQKE
+41 LQKE
-46 ISPLATE
+46 ISPLATQ

-79 LDKFNEMSKRLED
+79 LDKFNSMSKLLED
-92 SKDKLLSNPNLSS
+92 KKEQLLSNPNLSE
-105 SVKSTMEL
+105 SVKNTMES

-126 TLAKEQKWEEALQV
+126 PLAKEQKWEEALQV
-140 ASSENGTVYKVI
+140 AYAENNTVYKVI

-164 LREQS
+164 LRDQS
-169 IEKIDQSALLI
+169 IKKIDQSSLQI
-180 EYVIF
+180 EYVVF
-185 LSLVVCIIVAI
+185 LSLIICIIVAI

-214 TKLKELAS
+214 SKLKELSS

-232 VNSNDEIGAI
+232 VNSNDEIGTI

-264 VEVQTASENMLEKTN
+264 VEVQNASENMLEKTN
-279 TSREA
+279 ISREA
-284 TLRVQSSMS
+284 TIKVQSTMS
-293 NLNASIQSQTSS
+293 NLNESIQSQAAS

-320 QRIAESASSVAE
+320 QRIAESATSVTE

-338 EHASDGST
+338 EQANDGNT

-401 IEAARAGEH
+401 IEAARAGEQ

-428 QLAATDINHLLHQIQ
+428 KTAATDINQLLHQIQ
-443 ADTKIANDMMTQGQA
+443 QDTETASSMMSQGRS
-458 EASEGITVI
+458 EASEGIHVI
-467 RTAGSSFSEIVN
+467 REAGNSFTTIVEQV
-479 HINKVSTQM
+479 NKVSTQM
-488 QEMSATAEEMA
+488 QDISATAEEMA
-499 ASSEEMNAALNNIAS
+499 ASAEEMNASLNNIAS
-514 ISNEVAAETSQ
+514 ISTEVSSETAATAQSAEKKVVTINEMTQ
-525 TAHSAGDQVNKMS
+525 TAKQMKQTVEELDQ
-538 IVANKSSEMK
+538 
-548 TIVQEL
+548 
-554 EVLVSHF
+554 LVSHF
-561 KTNI
+561 KTE

>member
-1 MNFVSIR
+1 MNFISIR

-14 MGTICA
+14 MGMICA
-20 LFGVALAF
+20 LFGIALAF
-28 ILFFAIDQSRKAE
+28 ILFFTMGQSHKAE

-92 SKDKLLSNPNLSS
+92 TKGQLLSNPNTSQ

-140 ASSENGTVYKVI
+140 ASTENGTVYKVI

-169 IEKIDQSALLI
+169 IEKIDQSSLRI
-180 EYVIF
+180 EYVVF
-185 LSLVVCIIVAI
+185 LSLVICIVTAI

-284 TLRVQSSMS
+284 TIRVQSSMS
-293 NLNASIQSQTSS
+293 NLNSSIQSQTSS

-311 AMDDMAVSV
+311 AMDDMAISV

-338 EHASDGST
+338 EHANDGST

-401 IEAARAGEH
+401 IEAARAGEQ

-428 QLAATDINHLLHQIQ
+428 KTAAKDINQLLHQIQ
-443 ADTKIANDMMTQGQA
+443 NDTETASSMMSKGRS
-458 EASEGITVI
+458 EAFEGITVV
-467 RTAGSSFSEIVN
+467 REAGTSFTTIVEQV
-479 HINKVSTQM
+479 NKVSTQM
-488 QEMSATAEEMA
+488 QDISATAEEMA
-499 ASSEEMNAALNNIAS
+499 ASAEEMNASLNNIAS
-514 ISNEVAAETSQ
+514 ISNEV
-525 TAHSAGDQVNKMS
+525 
-538 IVANKSSEMK
+538 SSETAATAQSAEQKVIVMNEMTLTAKQMK
-548 TIVQEL
+548 QTVEEL
-554 EVLVSHF
+554 DQLVSHF
-561 KTNI
+561 KTE

>member
-1 MNFVSIR
+1 MNFINIR

-20 LFGVALAF
+20 LFGIALAF
-28 ILFFAIDQSRKAE
+28 ILFFTMDQSHKAE

-79 LDKFNEMSKRLED
+79 LDKFNQMSKRLED
-92 SKDKLLSNPNLSS
+92 TKGQLLSNPNTSQ

-140 ASSENGTVYKVI
+140 ASTENGTVYKVI

-169 IEKIDQSALLI
+169 IEKIDQSSLRI
-180 EYVIF
+180 EYVVF
-185 LSLVVCIIVAI
+185 LSLVICIVTAI

-214 TKLKELAS
+214 IKLKELAS

-242 ATSFNKMLENL
+242 ASSFNKMLENL

-284 TLRVQSSMS
+284 TIRVQSSMS
-293 NLNASIQSQTSS
+293 NLNSSIQSQTSS

-311 AMDDMAVSV
+311 AMDDMAISV

-338 EHASDGST
+338 EHANDGST

-401 IEAARAGEH
+401 IEAARAGEQ

-428 QLAATDINHLLHQIQ
+428 KTAATDINQLLNQIQ
-443 ADTKIANDMMTQGQA
+443 NDTETASSMMSKGRS
-458 EASEGITVI
+458 EAFEGITVV
-467 RTAGSSFSEIVN
+467 REAGTSFTTIVEQV
-479 HINKVSTQM
+479 NKVSTQM
-488 QEMSATAEEMA
+488 QDISATAEEMA
-499 ASSEEMNAALNNIAS
+499 ASAEEMNASLNNIAS
-514 ISNEVAAETSQ
+514 ISNEV
-525 TAHSAGDQVNKMS
+525 
-538 IVANKSSEMK
+538 SSETAATAQSAEQKVIVMNEMTVTAKQMK
-548 TIVQEL
+548 QTVEEL
-554 EVLVSHF
+554 DQLVSHF
-561 KTNI
+561 KTE

>member
-20 LFGVALAF
+20 LFGIALAF

-92 SKDKLLSNPNLSS
+92 SKDKLLSNPNASS

-113 GSTWRKFI
+113 GSTWRKFV

-185 LSLVVCIIVAI
+185 LSLVICIVAAI

-232 VNSNDEIGAI
+232 VNSNDEIGTI

-284 TLRVQSSMS
+284 TVRVQSSMS

-401 IEAARAGEH
+401 IEAARAGEQ

-428 QLAATDINHLLHQIQ
+428 KTAATDINQLLHQIQ
-443 ADTKIANDMMTQGQA
+443 NDTETASSMMSQGRS
-458 EASEGITVI
+458 EAFEGINVI
-467 RTAGSSFSEIVN
+467 REAGTSFSTIVEQV
-479 HINKVSTQM
+479 NKVSTQM
-488 QEMSATAEEMA
+488 QDISATAEEMA
-499 ASSEEMNAALNNIAS
+499 ASAEEMNASLNNIAS
-514 ISNEVAAETSQ
+514 ISTEV
-525 TAHSAGDQVNKMS
+525 
-538 IVANKSSEMK
+538 SSETAATAQSAEKKVIVMNEMAVTAGKMK
-548 TIVQEL
+548 QTVEEL
-554 EVLVSHF
+554 DQLVSHF
-561 KTNI
+561 KTE

>member
-20 LFGVALAF
+20 LFGIALAF

-113 GSTWRKFI
+113 GSTWRKFV

-169 IEKIDQSALLI
+169 IEQIDQSSLGI
-180 EYVIF
+180 EYAVF
-185 LSLVVCIIVAI
+185 LSFVICIVVAI

-401 IEAARAGEH
+401 IEAARAGEQ

-428 QLAATDINHLLHQIQ
+428 KTAATDINQLLHQIQ
-443 ADTKIANDMMTQGQA
+443 NDTETASSMMSQGRS
-458 EASEGITVI
+458 EAFEGINVI
-467 RTAGSSFSEIVN
+467 REAGTSFTTIVEQV
-479 HINKVSTQM
+479 NKVSTQM
-488 QEMSATAEEMA
+488 QDISATAEEMA
-499 ASSEEMNAALNNIAS
+499 ASAEEMNASLNNIAS
-514 ISNEVAAETSQ
+514 ISTEV
-525 TAHSAGDQVNKMS
+525 
-538 IVANKSSEMK
+538 SSETAATAQSAEQKVIVMNEMTVTARKMK
-548 TIVQEL
+548 QTVEEL
-554 EVLVSHF
+554 DQLVSHF
-561 KTNI
+561 KTE

>member
-1 MNFVSIR
+1 
-8 KKLMFM
+8 
-14 MGTICA
+14 MGMICA
-20 LFGVALAF
+20 LFGIALAF
-28 ILFFAIDQSRKAE
+28 ILFFTMDQSHKAE

-92 SKDKLLSNPNLSS
+92 TKGQLLSNPNTSQ

-140 ASSENGTVYKVI
+140 ASTENGTVYKVI

-158 SNEQAK
+158 TNEQAK

-169 IEKIDQSALLI
+169 IEKIDQSSLRI
-180 EYVIF
+180 EYVVF
-185 LSLVVCIIVAI
+185 LSLVICIVTAI

-253 QHIINRVQKTS
+253 RHIINRVQKTS

-284 TLRVQSSMS
+284 TIRVQSSMS
-293 NLNASIQSQTSS
+293 NLNSSIQSQTSS

-311 AMDDMAVSV
+311 AMDDMAISV

-332 LAVATS
+332 LAVATY
-338 EHASDGST
+338 EHANDGST

-401 IEAARAGEH
+401 IEAARAGEQ

-428 QLAATDINHLLHQIQ
+428 KTAAKDINQLLHQIQ
-443 ADTKIANDMMTQGQA
+443 NDTETASSMMSQGRS
-458 EASEGITVI
+458 EAFEGITVV
-467 RTAGSSFSEIVN
+467 REAGTSFATIVEQV
-479 HINKVSTQM
+479 NKVSTQM
-488 QEMSATAEEMA
+488 QDISATAEEMG
-499 ASSEEMNAALNNIAS
+499 ASAEEMNASLNNIAS
-514 ISNEVAAETSQ
+514 ISNEV
-525 TAHSAGDQVNKMS
+525 
-538 IVANKSSEMK
+538 SSETAATAQSAEQKVIVMNEMTLTAKQMK
-548 TIVQEL
+548 QTVEEL
-554 EVLVSHF
+554 DQLVSHF
-561 KTNI
+561 KTE

>member
-1 MNFVSIR
+1 MSFISIR

-20 LFGVALAF
+20 LFGIALAF
-28 ILFFAIDQSRKAE
+28 ILFFAIDQSRQAE
-41 TLQKE
+41 ALQKE
-46 ISPLATE
+46 ISPLATQ

-79 LDKFNEMSKRLED
+79 FDKFNEMSKLLED
-92 SKDKLLSNPNLSS
+92 KKDELLSNPNLSQ

-126 TLAKEQKWEEALQV
+126 PLAKEQKWEEALQV
-140 ASSENGTVYKVI
+140 AYAENNTVYKVI

-164 LREQS
+164 LRDQS
-169 IEKIDQSALLI
+169 IKKIDQSSLQI
-180 EYVIF
+180 EYVVF
-185 LSLVVCIIVAI
+185 LSLIICIIVAM

-214 TKLKELAS
+214 SKLKELSS

-232 VNSNDEIGAI
+232 VNSNDEIGTI

-264 VEVQTASENMLEKTN
+264 VEVQNASENMLEKTN
-279 TSREA
+279 ISREA
-284 TLRVQSSMS
+284 TIKVQSTMS
-293 NLNASIQSQTSS
+293 NLNESIQSQAAS

-320 QRIAESASSVAE
+320 QRIAESATSVTE

-338 EHASDGST
+338 EQANDGNT

-354 MTTIHEAVNAT
+354 MTTIHDAVNAT

-401 IEAARAGEH
+401 IEAARAGEQ

-428 QLAATDINHLLHQIQ
+428 KTAATDINQLLHQIQ
-443 ADTKIANDMMTQGQA
+443 QDTETASSMMSQGRS
-458 EASEGITVI
+458 EASEGIHVI
-467 RTAGSSFSEIVN
+467 REAGNSFTTIVEQV
-479 HINKVSTQM
+479 NKVSTQM
-488 QEMSATAEEMA
+488 QDISATAEEMA
-499 ASSEEMNAALNNIAS
+499 ASAEEMNASLNNIAS
-514 ISNEVAAETSQ
+514 ISTEVSSETAATAQSAEKKVVTMNEMTQ
-525 TAHSAGDQVNKMS
+525 TAKQMKQTVEELDQ
-538 IVANKSSEMK
+538 
-548 TIVQEL
+548 
-554 EVLVSHF
+554 LVSHF
-561 KTNI
+561 KTE

>member
-1 MNFVSIR
+1 MNFISIR

-20 LFGVALAF
+20 LFGIALAF
-28 ILFFAIDQSRKAE
+28 ILFFTIDQSRKAE
-41 TLQKE
+41 ALQKE

-79 LDKFNEMSKRLED
+79 LDKFHEMSKRLED
-92 SKDKLLSNPNLSS
+92 SKNELLSNPNVSQQ
-105 SVKSTMEL
+105 VKDTMQL
-113 GSTWRKFI
+113 GSTWRQFI
-121 EEKVF
+121 DDKVV

-140 ASSENGTVYKVI
+140 ASKENGTVYKVI

-164 LREQS
+164 LRDQS
-169 IEKIDQSALLI
+169 IEKIDQSSLLI
-180 EYVIF
+180 EYVVF
-185 LSLVVCIIVAI
+185 LSLVICIVVAI

-214 TKLKELAS
+214 TKLKELSS

-242 ATSFNKMLENL
+242 ATSFNNMLENL

-264 VEVQTASENMLEKTN
+264 VEVQNASENMLEKTN
-279 TSREA
+279 TSRDA
-284 TLRVQSSMS
+284 TIKVQSSMS

-311 AMDDMAVSV
+311 AMDDMAMSV

-338 EHASDGST
+338 EHANDGST
-346 VIQKSVSQ
+346 VIQKSISQ

-401 IEAARAGEH
+401 IEAARAGEQ

-428 QLAATDINHLLHQIQ
+428 KTAATDINQLLHQIQ
-443 ADTKIANDMMTQGQA
+443 NDTETASSMMSQGRS
-458 EASEGITVI
+458 EASEGINVI
-467 RTAGSSFSEIVN
+467 REAGSSFTTIVGQVN
-479 HINKVSTQM
+479 TVSTRIQDI
-488 QEMSATAEEMA
+488 SATAEEMA
-499 ASSEEMNAALNNIAS
+499 ASAEEMNASLNNIAS
-514 ISNEVAAETSQ
+514 ISNDV
-525 TAHSAGDQVNKMS
+525 
-538 IVANKSSEMK
+538 SSETVATAQFAEQKVIVMNEMTLTAKQMK
-548 TIVQEL
+548 QTVEEL
-554 EVLVSHF
+554 DQLVSHF
-561 KTNI
+561 KTE